1 MSETKTPDL
10 VSIIL
15 LLLKQETGVYPITW
29 ARVRDKTLYRA
40 SKETNLDQEIILT
53 IKISVPMHNLLLCLA
68 KARSTILMI
77 LQDQVDIMW
86 LRLKTD
92 IHPLPTPLA
101 KVTEEI
107 WLATSKRI
115 CLDQV
120 IMTKNLILEKVK
132 QLLSEAD
139 QAPTEKVATPV
150 LENITPNMILLKT
163 KYKQLL

>member
-10 VSIIL
+10 ESIIL

-29 ARVRDKTLYRA
+29 ARVRDKTLYRT
-40 SKETNLDQEIILT
+40 SKETNLDQEIIRM
-53 IKISVPMHNLLLCLA
+53 IKSLVPMHNLLLCLA
-68 KARSTILMI
+68 KVRSTIPMI
-77 LQDQVDIMW
+77 LQDQADIMW

-92 IHPLPTPLA
+92 IHPLPTPLV
-101 KVTEEI
+101 KVIEEI

-120 IMTKNLILEKVK
+120 IMIKNLILEEVK

-139 QAPTEKVATPV
+139 QAPTEKVATLA
-150 LENITPNMILLKT
+150 LENTTPNMIL
-163 KYKQLL
+163 